1 MFRICINST
10 AQALTLRPCLLRVGR
25 ACDSGRVPPTE
36 KRHQR
41 EAPASEGHFIPRDIT
56 GQLQVEQVSSAS
68 VESVHLRS
76 WGQFLPRTRSPWPL
90 RRRRE
95 KQVPLGLRPMGRTG
109 RLFCPGHRPT
119 PGPACMRRGQGQ
131 GQGRPRVHNES
142 AAPHTDSS
150 VDSSSGLMYSNP
162 SNSDWSI
169 LLITS
174 LWRRTEEAW
183 WACSRPG
190 PVSPRS

>member
-1 MFRICINST
+1 MYKLST
-10 AQALTLRPCLLRVGR
+10 AQALTFRTCLLRVGR
-25 ACDSGRVPPTE
+25 ACDYGRVPPAE

-56 GQLQVEQVSSAS
+56 GQLPVEQVSSAS

-76 WGQFLPRTRSPWPL
+76 WGQFLPRTRSL
-90 RRRRE
+90 RPPRRGRE
-95 KQVPLGLRPMGRTG
+95 KQVPLGLRPTGRTG
-109 RLFCPGHRPT
+109 RLFCPGHPPT

-131 GQGRPRVHNES
+131 GQGQRHPRVHDES
-142 AAPHTDSS
+142 AVPHTDSS

-174 LWRRTEEAW
+174 LWRQTEKAQ
-183 WACSRPG
+183 WACLRSALSRP
-190 PVSPRS
+190 RS

>member
-174 LWRRTEEAW
+174 SSSGVSCTGSLVN
-183 WACSRPG
+183 CVSKLSRP
-190 PVSPRS
+190 